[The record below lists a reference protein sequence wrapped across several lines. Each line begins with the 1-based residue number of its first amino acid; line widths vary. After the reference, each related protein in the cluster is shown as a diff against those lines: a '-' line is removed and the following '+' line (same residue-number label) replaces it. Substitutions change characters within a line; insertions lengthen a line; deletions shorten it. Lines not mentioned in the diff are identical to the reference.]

1 MLRTANESTQW
12 REPGFSL
19 DGATS
24 FVFKKG
30 LLRANTSFEQPYF
43 EEPTFKPTIFREYV
57 ATDKIPESPPDDF
70 IELTTE
76 QITEQFN
83 VTAEELAV
91 HNTYMDGVQS
101 FKILQSASFPYL
113 YKVHCCRMKPV
124 ASAAGNSFNAL
135 TENTKINLLAS
146 SIPFS
151 FGSGGYRGK
160 FFRTTETGELS
171 INGHD
176 NVLLQQVAFI
186 FDPETGFFTLYA
198 EDRPEYTPNPIN
210 VLRPPSISC
219 YLYRGNFGRFGW
231 SVYKDSIVL
240 DETRLLVGTMEPS
253 DESLVMDV
261 RGNAFIDDLVVN
273 SVSTRSDLRLKTNIQ
288 FAPMN
293 INLLNLIP
301 RYYNYKSNITAEKEY
316 GLIAQEVE
324 EICPEM
330 VKTNSDGFKSV
341 QYDRIGVGLLQIVK
355 SQEDRLQKLE
365 NENIEMRQLVSTLI
379 KKLQTS

>member
-24 FVFKKG
+24 YVFKKG

-57 ATDKIPESPPDDF
+57 ATDKIPESPPEDF
-70 IELTTE
+70 VELTTE
-76 QITEQFN
+76 QIVEQFS
-83 VTAEELAV
+83 VTAEELSA
-91 HNTYMDGVQS
+91 HYTYMDGVQS
-101 FKILQSASFPYL
+101 FKILQSESFPYL
-113 YKVHCCRMKPV
+113 YEIHCCRMRPV
-124 ASAAGNSFNAL
+124 ASAAGNSFNAV
-135 TENTKINLLAS
+135 TDRTKINLLAS

-151 FGSGGYRGK
+151 FGSGEYRGK
-160 FFRTTETGELS
+160 FFRTTESRELS
-171 INGHD
+171 MGGHD

-198 EDRPEYTPNPIN
+198 PDVSDHTPNPIS
-210 VLRPPSISC
+210 VLTPPSISC

-240 DETRLLVGTMEPS
+240 DETRFLVGTMEPS
-253 DESLVMDV
+253 DMSLVMDV
-261 RGNAFIDDLVVN
+261 RGSAYIDDLLVN
-273 SVSTRSDLRLKTNIQ
+273 SVSTKSDIRLKDNIRL
-288 FAPMN
+288 APLNM
-293 INLLNLIP
+293 NLLNLAP
-301 RYYNYKSNITAEKEY
+301 RYYNYKTHPGEKEY

-324 EICPEM
+324 EICPEV
-330 VKTNSDGFKSV
+330 VKTNHDGYKSV

-355 SQEDRLQKLE
+355 NQEERVLKLE
-365 NENIEMRQLVSTLI
+365 KENVELREMVLSLI
-379 KKLQTS
+379 KKLSES